1 MRVALNLT
9 IERKWFDMIASS
21 EKREEYRDC
30 ENRQVRRA
38 YLWAANDHYWGETKP
53 VAIFRNGY
61 RMDSRALAVRIVGF
75 TLRGSNKA
83 MHPKWGEP
91 VNCRRAY
98 LVVMLGEVV
107 ARGTY
112 AEVREAV
119 R

>member
-1 MRVALNLT
+1 MKRRVSDYTKIGAVC
-9 IERKWFDMIASS
+9 S
-21 EKREEYRDC
+21 DC
-30 ENRQVRRA
+30 ARRA
-38 YLWAANDHYWGETKP
+38 
-53 VAIFRNGY
+53 
-61 RMDSRALAVRIVGF
+61 GF
-75 TLRGSNKA
+75 TLSGSNKA

-112 AEVREAV
+112 AEVRESV